1 MNEAL
6 DRTSPG
12 PGRPLALLAVGL
24 GALALLLIGIGG
36 PGTRFGWWH
45 FRTGFKLM
53 RYGAYFG
60 IAAVVAAVV
69 ALLMLLVLGAMA
81 RRRGTPRGVV
91 AVAALGLLLGGAAF
105 YLPWSWRRHAQSV
118 PAIHDIT
125 TDFLNPPEVTASRAL
140 RDTTQGM
147 NSWVYEGD
155 TIAKQQRRAYPD
167 IQPVMLA
174 MATDDAYRAAL
185 RAARDMGWE
194 ILLEDP
200 VARRIEAVDVTKWY
214 GFKDDVSIRVSPA
227 SGISKV
233 DIRSISRV
241 GGSDVGMNAARI
253 RNYVAKLKESSG
265 DRVADEQ

>member
-12 PGRPLALLAVGL
+12 FGRPLALLAVGL

-53 RYGAYFG
+53 RYGAYLG
-60 IAAVVAAVV
+60 IAAAVLAVV
-69 ALLMLLVLGAMA
+69 ALLVLLVMGAMA
-81 RRRGTPRGVV
+81 RRGTPRGPV
-91 AVAALGLLLGGAAF
+91 AVATLGLLLGGAAF

-167 IQPVMLA
+167 IRPVMLA

-253 RNYVAKLKESSG
+253 RKYVEKLKAEN
-265 DRVADEQ
+265 REKVADEQ

>member
-1 MNEAL
+1 MNDAL

-12 PGRPLALLAVGL
+12 PGRPLALVALAL

-53 RYGAYFG
+53 KYGAWLG
-60 IAAVVAAVV
+60 IAAAVLAVV
-69 ALLMLLVLGAMA
+69 ALLVLLVMGARA
-81 RRRGTPRGVV
+81 RYGTARG
-91 AVAALGLLLGGAAF
+91 AVALATLGLLLGGAAF
-105 YLPWSWRRHAQSV
+105 FLPWSWRRHAMSV
-118 PAIHDIT
+118 PGIHDIT
-125 TDFLNPPEVTASRAL
+125 TDFVNPPEVTASRAL

-155 TIAKQQRRAYPD
+155 TIAKQQQRAYPD
-167 IQPVMLA
+167 IRPVMLA
-174 MATDDAYRAAL
+174 MPTDDAYRAAL
-185 RAARDMGWE
+185 RAARDMGWQ

-200 VARRIEAVDVTKWY
+200 VARRVEAVDVTKWY
-214 GFKDDVSIRVSPA
+214 GFKDDVSIRVSAA

-253 RNYVAKLKESSG
+253 RKYVAKLKAEN
-265 DRVADEQ
+265 REKVADEQ

>member
-12 PGRPLALLAVGL
+12 AGRPLALLALGL

-53 RYGAYFG
+53 KYGAWLG
-60 IAAVVAAVV
+60 IAAAVLAAV
-69 ALLMLLVLGAMA
+69 ALLVLLVLGASA
-81 RRRGTPRGVV
+81 RRGTPRAMV
-91 AVAALGLLLGGAAF
+91 AVATLGLLLGGAAF
-105 YLPWSWRRHAQSV
+105 YLPWSFRRHAQSV

-167 IQPVMLA
+167 IEPVMLA

-200 VARRIEAVDVTKWY
+200 AARRIEAVDVTKWY

-253 RNYVAKLKESSG
+253 RKYVEKLKAEN
-265 DRVADEQ
+265 REKVADEQ